1 MFFLQKQHRNY
12 KKDLARIDEIIEFC
26 TKANEKLNE
35 SGVIDYAI
43 SKCDLIEKEL
53 GLSFYRCTPG

>member
-26 TKANEKLNE
+26 TKANEKLTRN
-35 SGVIDYAI
+35 SRHFYYHLD
-43 SKCDLIEKEL
+43 SIEHSNCCE
-53 GLSFYRCTPG
+53 C